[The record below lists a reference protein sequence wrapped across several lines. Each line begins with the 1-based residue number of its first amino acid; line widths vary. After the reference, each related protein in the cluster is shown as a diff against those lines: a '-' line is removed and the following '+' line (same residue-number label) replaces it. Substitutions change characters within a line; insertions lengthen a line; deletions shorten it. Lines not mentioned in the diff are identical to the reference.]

1 MLSHSTDGFVVFH
14 LGDERYAVSCALVE
28 GLVRPDR
35 IHSVPRAPEWV
46 AGVAR
51 LRGRELPVL
60 DLRARLGYRS
70 ADTDVHEF
78 HEMMGAR
85 EQDHRTW
92 LATLEQCVAEGR
104 EFTLATDPHRCKF
117 GLWYD
122 HIRTRRLSGRMRR
135 VLDRF
140 DEPHGA
146 VHGVASTVMGLVRG
160 GNLAGAV
167 EVMDATR
174 RQELAAM
181 IDLFVQ
187 VRKEYALDRSG
198 MVMITRC
205 GDQTAGLL
213 ADRVVAV
220 GPLTRAETDAHA
232 LGADGAE
239 QRFLEGVWRDADGE
253 LVMVIDPA
261 AVAGH
266 RDPRPGARLALGA
279 APAACSR
286 NGCA

>member
-1 MLSHSTDGFVVFH
+1 MSSHTTDGFVVFY
-14 LGDERYAVSCALVE
+14 LGEERYAVSCALVE

-35 IHSVPRAPEWV
+35 IHPVPRAPGWV

-70 ADTDVHEF
+70 AETDVHEF
-78 HEMMGAR
+78 REMMDAR

-92 LATLEQCVAEGR
+92 LATLEQCVDEGR
-104 EFTLATDPHRCKF
+104 EFTLATDPHKCKF

-122 HIRTRRLSGRMRR
+122 HIRTRKLSGRMQR

-140 DEPHGA
+140 DEPHRA
-146 VHGVASTVMGLVRG
+146 VHGIAATVMGLVRAG
-160 GNLAGAV
+160 DADGAV
-167 EVMDATR
+167 RLMDATR

-181 IDLFVQ
+181 VDLFAQ
-187 VRKEYALDRSG
+187 VRKEYAGDRAG
-198 MVMITRC
+198 MAMITRC

-220 GPLTRAETDAHA
+220 GPLTRVETDAHA

-239 QRFLEGVWRDADGE
+239 LQFLEGMWRDDDGD
-253 LVMVIDPA
+253 LIMVIDPA
-261 AVAGH
+261 AVAG
-266 RDPRPGARLALGA
+266 DGGPQPGARLALRP
-279 APAACSR
+279 APATCSR